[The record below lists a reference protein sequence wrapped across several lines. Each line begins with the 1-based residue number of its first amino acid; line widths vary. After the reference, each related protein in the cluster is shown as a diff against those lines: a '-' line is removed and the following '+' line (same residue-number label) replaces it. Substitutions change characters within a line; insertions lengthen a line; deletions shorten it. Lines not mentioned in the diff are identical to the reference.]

1 MCPEPGRPCHA
12 ATHSSTLTPLN
23 SGRRPWRR
31 LNAVPAR
38 AARKLDP
45 AIPAEAYLSTLGGTG
60 NAGYLPVVHIGKP
73 QEGETAFVSGAAG
86 ATGLVA
92 AQTLKLLGCTV
103 VGSAGSDDKVALLEG
118 LGVAA
123 FNYKTEDTL
132 SALQR
137 LCPGGRAHHHPLPS
151 SLRRPT
157 LTRPCDLWAVDIY
170 FDNGDSTPS
179 RLRLER
185 GR

>member
-1 MCPEPGRPCHA
+1 MPRCHPLVDPA
-12 ATHSSTLTPLN
+12 TPLN

-123 FNYKTEDTL
+123 FNYKSENTL

-137 LCPGGRAHHHPLPS
+137 LCPGGRAHHHPPHSDAL
-151 SLRRPT
+151 L
-157 LTRPCDLWAVDIY
+157 
-170 FDNGDSTPS
+170 
-179 RLRLER
+179 
-185 GR
+185 

>member
-1 MCPEPGRPCHA
+1 MCTSPHSPSRSPDPER
-12 ATHSSTLTPLN
+12 
-23 SGRRPWRR
+23 SGQRRPWRR

-118 LGVAA
+118 LGIAA
-123 FNYKTEDTL
+123 FNYKTESTL

-137 LCPGGRAHHHPLPS
+137 LCPGGRAPSRHHPPTTPPHYALLS
-151 SLRRPT
+151 DTTLRS
-157 LTRPCDLWAVDIY
+157 W
-170 FDNGDSTPS
+170 GS
-179 RLRLER
+179 RYLLRQW
-185 GR
+185 